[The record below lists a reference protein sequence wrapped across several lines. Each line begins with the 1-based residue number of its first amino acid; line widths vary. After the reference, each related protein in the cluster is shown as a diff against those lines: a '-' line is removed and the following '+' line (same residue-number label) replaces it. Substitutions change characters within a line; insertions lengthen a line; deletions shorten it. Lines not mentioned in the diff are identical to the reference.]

1 MSPAILILSMSLFF
15 SLNSAAPVRHFV
27 SVPVSRFPRAV
38 FLREF
43 CEGSLVELEE
53 CWASFRNHGGVWAAD
68 VDGDHVDE
76 LIVEPAGGWAGSA
89 GAWYFLYRKKGN
101 DWISMEREAKDAKNK
116 DDEVGWQTKRP
127 RFDVL
132 PTVRDR
138 HHDLRV
144 EVDGCL
150 KWDGAKY
157 VWYEPEDYHRLSP
170 TWFNAS
176 DNREAEIF
184 WAIRYA
190 GEDTMK
196 FEPQWFPLAKDDFL
210 TLGAPQS
217 GSHAVYPPRIVAE
230 TLDDP
235 QEHVRW
241 IGILKGG
248 VWGIRGNRVFFLAP
262 QLSETFEGILG
273 LKLEG
278 DWLLAYGQTVVDAE
292 KSTTA
297 PEDQIRPSIRY
308 NRRTHELQIE
318 RHDYNWE
325 APDQLCKALLSAV
338 SPTNSPP
345 TRGRVRAAPLPLSG
359 PRDFPAPRSR

>member
-1 MSPAILILSMSLFF
+1 MSPAILILPMALFLSLRHSSPVQHF
-15 SLNSAAPVRHFV
+15 SPV
-27 SVPVSRFPRAV
+27 PISRFPRAV

-43 CEGSLVELEE
+43 CEGRSVELKE
-53 CWASFRNHGGVWAAD
+53 CWASFRDYGGVWAAG

-76 LIVEPAGGWAGSA
+76 LIVQPGGDWAGSA
-89 GAWYFLYRKKGN
+89 GRWYFLYRRQGN
-101 DWISMEREAKDAKNK
+101 DWIT
-116 DDEVGWQTKRP
+116 WRP

-132 PTVRDR
+132 PIVRNG

-170 TWFNAS
+170 AWFNAS
-176 DNREAEIF
+176 DHREAEML

-190 GEDTMK
+190 GEKKMK
-196 FEPQWFPLAKDDFL
+196 FEPQWFPLAKHDFW
-210 TLGAPQS
+210 TH
-217 GSHAVYPPRIVAE
+217 GSPLPRSPVIYPPRMVLE

-241 IGILKGG
+241 MGILKGG
-248 VWGIRGNRVFFLAP
+248 VWGIRGDRVFFLAP
-262 QLSETFEGILG
+262 QLSDTFEGIEE
-273 LKLEG
+273 LKFEG
-278 DWLLAYGQTVVDAE
+278 DWLLAYGHTRIDVLE
-292 KSTTA
+292 FEIL
-297 PEDQIRPSIRY
+297 PEDRVRPSIRY

-325 APDQLCKALLSAV
+325 APH
-338 SPTNSPP
+338 
-345 TRGRVRAAPLPLSG
+345 
-359 PRDFPAPRSR
+359 